1 MAGLSLGY
9 AVVYLLVSEVYL
21 YGWGPKDVEIPVAAN
36 FISEA
41 KSDDNVSGELDKD
54 NLNGETDMLFD
65 DDEAPLMSSLTR

>member
-21 YGWGPKDVEIPVAAN
+21 YGWGPKDVEISAAAN